1 MTDNSN
7 VFTLRL
13 VTVAVFVILAIA
25 GVGFS
30 GYLLVIANSPYMY
43 FTAVL
48 FAILAIISGFFNLVA
63 STTYYRS
70 YFYNKHF
77 KELQRSIKPLKS
89 FPKVAIAVPTYNEN
103 PKIVEDTI
111 MRLLK
116 LDYPKKKL
124 EMFLLDDSTSADVN
138 EELRAFSSRIG
149 IKYLH
154 REKRSGYKAG
164 ALNNMMKHTN
174 AEYVAVFDYDEK
186 LKNRKFL
193 KDLLPYFAD
202 KNVSY
207 VQTEKGYGKGNT
219 FSDSVS
225 LFDKFFFKFI
235 QPARA
240 MNNTAIFAGSCGI
253 IRTSILKKLGGF
265 PEYVI
270 EDTFFSFESD
280 MKNYTSLY
288 IPKVYALWKPI
299 LTFTELAKQQW
310 RYNYGDTQ
318 FIKYFLR
325 YKGRKKNI
333 SPFSRID
340 YITHGFGLNYLSV
353 VLLLFTF
360 VSILIVFSA
369 ASFIHITVA
378 QFFKPTFIGLDLEV
392 FGSIAFL
399 MSFLAPIILTKVYFN
414 SVKKGIMVFALNFAL
429 VIVRTKAAIA
439 ALFGTKPSVSWSRP
453 GTKLSGNFAYSLRNT
468 SIEFSIAMILVAL
481 GTFASMHNNVL
492 GGLWLIWYGFLYLL
506 ATIFLY
512 KYG

>member
-1 MTDNSN
+1 MPDNSK
-7 VFTLRL
+7 VFTLRI

-77 KELQRSIKPLKS
+77 IELEKTIKPLTS
-89 FPKVAIAVPTYNEN
+89 FPTVAIAVPTYNEN
-103 PKIVEDTI
+103 PKTVEKTVK
-111 MRLLK
+111 K
-116 LDYPKKKL
+116 LMKMDYPRSKMEL
-124 EMFLLDDSTSADVN
+124 FILDDSTD
-138 EELRAFSSRIG
+138 ELTNKRLRDFARKIRVR
-149 IKYLH
+149 YLH
-154 REKRSGYKAG
+154 RDNRTGFKAG
-164 ALNNMMKHTN
+164 ALNNMMRYTN

-186 LKNRKFL
+186 LKNTRFL
-193 KDLLPYFAD
+193 KDLLPYFKAD
-202 KNVSY
+202 NVSY
-207 VQTEKGYGKGNT
+207 VQTEKGYERGST
-219 FSDSVS
+219 FSDAVS

-288 IPKVYALWKPI
+288 IPRVYALGKPI
-299 LTFTELAKQQW
+299 KTFTELAKQQW

-318 FIKYFLR
+318 FIKYFLG

-333 SPFSRID
+333 SPFSKID

-353 VLLLFTF
+353 VLLMFTF

-369 ASFIHITVA
+369 ASFIHITIA

-392 FGSIAFL
+392 FGSIAFV

-414 SVKKGIMVFALNFAL
+414 SIKKGIMVFALNFAL
-429 VIVRTKAAIA
+429 VIVRTKAALA
-439 ALFGTKPSVSWSRP
+439 ALLGSKPSVNWSRP
-453 GTKLSGNFAYSLRNT
+453 GSKLSGNIAYSLSNT
-468 SIEFSIAMILVAL
+468 SIEFSIAMLLVGL
-481 GTFASMHNNVL
+481 GTFASLHHNML
-492 GGLWLIWYGFLYLL
+492 GGIWLIWYGFLYLL